1 MQALIAALRADVEGR
16 EERVRALTEDNASL
30 LGRVSE
36 LRQRCHAAEALCG
49 SLVADRAGASPGFSV
64 GSSGPTTTG
73 ATATASDGVGAL
85 REELLHALR
94 GMVEDAVRCQGPPPT
109 SQEEAPSSQ
118 DVGTEGAAR
127 ECVCLNVCWLHG
139 TTSPSMSSA
148 CVTVCPSPSPP
159 LRLTRATDRALS
171 IVCVHGCSPRGPAQ
185 GCGGCPRGRGGC
197 HAGGCGRGVV
207 LWNAARAAPA
217 GPSAGEPGGA
227 GLRRVPR
234 CHFPYPIT
242 TYLPSW

>member
-49 SLVADRAGASPGFSV
+49 SLVADRAGASPGSSV

-109 SQEEAPSSQ
+109 SQEEVPSSQ
-118 DVGTEGAAR
+118 DVGTEGATR
-127 ECVCLNVCWLHG
+127 EF
-139 TTSPSMSSA
+139 
-148 CVTVCPSPSPP
+148 
-159 LRLTRATDRALS
+159 
-171 IVCVHGCSPRGPAQ
+171 VCV
-185 GCGGCPRGRGGC
+185 
-197 HAGGCGRGVV
+197 
-207 LWNAARAAPA
+207 
-217 GPSAGEPGGA
+217 
-227 GLRRVPR
+227 
-234 CHFPYPIT
+234 
-242 TYLPSW
+242 